1 MISGAPIRSNILRHN
16 IAIGPLM
23 SVSNPEFSESSLLRP
38 VEISRGDHPQKKGAS
53 VVLMFAAIGVVFG
66 DIGTSPLYALKE
78 CFSAEHGI
86 PFSTDAVYGVIS
98 MVFWAFAIV
107 VSLKYVLFVMR
118 ANNHGEGGILALM
131 ALALRTAP
139 SGSKRSLLIIMA
151 GVFGACMF
159 YGDAIITPAIS
170 VLSAVEGLEVI
181 SSELASYVMP
191 ITISILVALFLI
203 QKTGTDVVGKLFG
216 PIMLIWFLTIGL
228 MGIYQVIENLAIFA
242 AINPM
247 YAINFLIEHSLQG
260 FIVLGAVFLVLT
272 GAEALYADMG
282 HFGLKPIR
290 MGWFFIVMPCLLLNY
305 FGQGAMFL
313 SNPETISNPFFLMV
327 PENFVLPLV
336 FLATS
341 ATVIAS
347 QAVISGAFSMTSQA
361 ILLGF
366 LPRMKILHTSDRE
379 IGQIYMPLVNW
390 ALLVLVVMVV
400 LAFKQSADLAAAYGI
415 AVTTTMIV
423 TTFLAAIVMR
433 VVWRWNTLLVT
444 LVIGA
449 FLIVDLAFLIANL
462 LKIMEGG
469 WFPLLLGAVCFMFL
483 MTWYQGRKILRQNA
497 MSNGIALKGFIDVL
511 IQHPP
516 HRVEGTAVFL
526 TAHVDYLPVSFLHNL
541 KHNHVLHQRVFFLKV
556 SIWDVPYVKEEERI
570 TLRDLDNGIYVVRAV
585 YGFNETPDVSHI
597 IELIEKSSGLKFDL
611 MDTSFFLSRDTIVST
626 EIPGMAL
633 WRERLFCWMYQN
645 AGRQSDFFKIPTNRL
660 VELGAK
666 VEI

>member
-1 MISGAPIRSNILRHN
+1 
-16 IAIGPLM
+16 M

-38 VEISRGDHPQKKGAS
+38 VEISREDYPHKKGAS
-53 VVLMFAAIGVVFG
+53 VTLMLAAIGVVFG

-78 CFSAEHGI
+78 CFSPDHGI
-86 PFSTDAVYGVIS
+86 PFSPTAVYGVIS

-139 SGSKRSLLIIMA
+139 VNSKRSLLIIMA

-170 VLSAVEGLEVI
+170 VLSAVEGMEVI
-181 SSELASYVMP
+181 SSDFTRYVIP
-191 ITISILVALFLI
+191 VTIVILVILFFI
-203 QKTGTDVVGKLFG
+203 QKTGTAVVGNLFG
-216 PIMLIWFLTIGL
+216 PVMLVWFVVIGL
-228 MGIYQVIENLAIFA
+228 MGLNQVIQNPQIFA

-247 YAINFLIEHSLQG
+247 YAFKFLQEHALQG

-282 HFGLKPIR
+282 HFGVKPIR
-290 MGWFFIVMPCLLLNY
+290 MGWFFIVMPCLILNY

-313 SNPETISNPFFLMV
+313 NNPETITNPFFMMV
-327 PENFVLPLV
+327 PEAFVFPLV
-336 FLATS
+336 ILATV

-366 LPRMKILHTSDRE
+366 VPRMKVRHTSDRE

-390 ALLVLVVMVV
+390 TLLVLVIAVV
-400 LAFKQSADLAAAYGI
+400 LAFKKSENLAAAYGI

-433 VVWRWNTLLVT
+433 VVWRWNALLVT
-444 LVIGA
+444 LVIGSFLVVDFA
-449 FLIVDLAFLIANL
+449 FLAANL

-469 WFPLLLGAVCFMFL
+469 WFPLLLGAACFLLL
-483 MTWYQGRKILRQNA
+483 MTWYQGRQLLRQNA
-497 MSNGIALKGFIDVL
+497 VNNGIHLKEFIDSL
-511 IQHPP
+511 MKHPP

-541 KHNHVLHQRVFFLKV
+541 KHNHVLHERVFFLKV
-556 SIWDVPYVKEEERI
+556 SIWDVPYVKDEERI
-570 TLRDLDNGIYVVRAV
+570 TLRELGHNIYVVRAV
-585 YGFNETPDVSHI
+585 YGFNETPDMGNI

-611 MDTSFFLSRDTIVST
+611 MNTSFFLSRDTIVST
-626 EIPGMAL
+626 EIPGMAM
-633 WRERLFCWMYQN
+633 WRERLFSWMYQN
-645 AGRQSDFFKIPTNRL
+645 AGRQSDFFKIPANRL

>member
-1 MISGAPIRSNILRHN
+1 
-16 IAIGPLM
+16 M

-38 VEISRGDHPQKKGAS
+38 VEISRENHHHKKGAS
-53 VVLMFAAIGVVFG
+53 VALMFAAIGVVFG

-86 PFSTDAVYGVIS
+86 PFSADAVYGVIS

-118 ANNHGEGGILALM
+118 ASNHGEGGILALM

-139 SGSKRSLLIIMA
+139 TGSKRSLLIIMA

-170 VLSAVEGLEVI
+170 VLSAIEGLEVI
-181 SSELASYVMP
+181 SPDLTRFVIP
-191 ITISILVALFLI
+191 VTIFILVVLFFI
-203 QKTGTDVVGKLFG
+203 QKTGTNVVGKLFG
-216 PIMLIWFLTIGL
+216 PIMIIWFVTIGL
-228 MGIYQVIENLAIFA
+228 MGLYQIVKYPAIFGA
-242 AINPM
+242 VNPL
-247 YAINFLIEHSLQG
+247 YAVNFMHEHALQG

-282 HFGLKPIR
+282 HFGVKPIR

-313 SNPETISNPFFLMV
+313 NNPETISNPFFLMV
-327 PENFVLPLV
+327 PEGFVFPLV
-336 FLATS
+336 ILATL

-366 LPRMKILHTSDRE
+366 VPRMKVRHTSDQE

-390 ALLVLVVMVV
+390 TLLALVIVVV
-400 LAFKQSADLAAAYGI
+400 LAFKKSENLAAAYGI

-433 VVWRWNTLLVT
+433 IVWRWNTFLVT
-444 LVIGA
+444 LVISA
-449 FLIVDLAFLIANL
+449 FLAVDLAFLTANL

-469 WFPLLLGAVCFMFL
+469 WFPLLLGAICFIVL
-483 MTWYQGRKILRQNA
+483 MTWYQGRKILRQKA

-511 IQHPP
+511 MQHPP

-541 KHNHVLHQRVFFLKV
+541 KHNHVLHERVFFLKV
-556 SIWDVPYVKEEERI
+556 SIWDVPYVKDEERI
-570 TLRDLDNGIYVVRAV
+570 NLRDLGNGIYVVRAV
-585 YGFNETPDVSHI
+585 YGFNETPDVVRI
-597 IELIEKSSGLKFDL
+597 IELVEKSSGLKFDL
-611 MDTSFFLSRDTIVST
+611 MNTSFFLSRDTLVST
-626 EIPGMAL
+626 NIPGMAL
-633 WRERLFCWMYQN
+633 WRERLFCWMFQN
-645 AGRQSDFFKIPTNRL
+645 AGRQSDFFKIPANRI

>member
-1 MISGAPIRSNILRHN
+1 
-16 IAIGPLM
+16 M

-38 VEISRGDHPQKKGAS
+38 VDISRKNHPHKKGAS
-53 VVLMFAAIGVVFG
+53 ISLMFAAIGIVFG

-86 PFSTDAVYGVIS
+86 PFSPDAVYGVIS
-98 MVFWAFAIV
+98 MVFWAFTFV
-107 VSLKYVLFVMR
+107 VSLKYVMFVMR

-139 SGSKRSLLIIMA
+139 ARSKRSLVILMA

-181 SSELASYVMP
+181 SPELTRFVLP
-191 ITISILVALFLI
+191 ITIFILVALFLI

-216 PIMLIWFLTIGL
+216 PIMTIWFVTIGL
-228 MGIYQVIENLAIFA
+228 MGLYQVVQNPAILVA
-242 AINPM
+242 VNPL
-247 YAINFLIEHSLQG
+247 YAIDFLIQHSLQG

-282 HFGLKPIR
+282 HFGVKPIR
-290 MGWFFIVMPCLLLNY
+290 MGWFYIVMPCLILNY

-313 SNPETISNPFFLMV
+313 NNPETVSNPFFLMV
-327 PENFVLPLV
+327 PEAFVLPLV
-336 FLATS
+336 ILATL

-366 LPRMKILHTSDRE
+366 VPRMKVQHTSDRE

-390 ALLVLVVMVV
+390 TLLVLVVIVV
-400 LAFKQSADLAAAYGI
+400 LAFKKSENLAAAYGI

-433 VVWRWNTLLVT
+433 VVWKWNPILVI
-444 LVIGA
+444 LVIGL

-462 LKIMEGG
+462 IKIMEGG
-469 WFPLLLGAVCFMFL
+469 WFPLLLGAVCFMLL
-483 MTWYQGRKILRQNA
+483 MTWHQGRQILRQNA
-497 MSNGIALKGFIDVL
+497 MEGGIALKGFIDVL
-511 IQHPP
+511 MQHPP

-541 KHNHVLHQRVFFLKV
+541 KHNHVLHERVFFLKV
-556 SIWDVPYVKEEERI
+556 SIWDVPHVTDEERI
-570 TLRDLDNGIYVVRAV
+570 TLRDLGNGIYVVRAV
-585 YGFNETPDVSHI
+585 YGFNETPDMGRI
-597 IELIEKSSGLKFDL
+597 IELIEKTSGLQFDL
-611 MDTSFFLSRDTIVST
+611 MNTSFFLSRDTIVASSAVA
-626 EIPGMAL
+626 GMAL

-645 AGRQSDFFKIPTNRL
+645 AGRQSDFFKIPANRL

>member
-1 MISGAPIRSNILRHN
+1 
-16 IAIGPLM
+16 M
-23 SVSNPEFSESSLLRP
+23 SVSNPEFSDSSLLRP
-38 VEISRGDHPQKKGAS
+38 VEVSRQDPGHRKGAS
-53 VVLMFAAIGVVFG
+53 FTLMLAAIGVVFG

-78 CFSAEHGI
+78 CFSPEHGI

-98 MVFWAFAIV
+98 MVFWAFSIV

-139 SGSKRSLLIIMA
+139 AGSKRSLLIIMA

-170 VLSAVEGLEVI
+170 VLSAVEGMEVI
-181 SSELASYVMP
+181 SPDFTRYVIP
-191 ITISILVALFLI
+191 ATIFILVILFVI

-216 PIMLIWFLTIGL
+216 PVMLVWFAVIGL
-228 MGIYQVIENLAIFA
+228 MGLHQVVQNPAIFE

-247 YAINFLIEHSLQG
+247 YAIMFMDEHALQG

-282 HFGLKPIR
+282 HFGAKPIR
-290 MGWFFIVMPCLLLNY
+290 MGWFFIVMPCLILNY

-313 SNPETISNPFFLMV
+313 SHPEAITNPFFLMV
-327 PENFVLPLV
+327 PEGFVFPLV
-336 FLATS
+336 ILATL

-366 LPRMKILHTSDRE
+366 VPRMKVRHTSDRE

-390 ALLVLVVMVV
+390 TLLILVVAVV
-400 LAFKQSADLAAAYGI
+400 LAFKKSENLAAAYGI

-444 LVIGA
+444 LVISA
-449 FLIVDLAFLIANL
+449 FLIVDLAFLTANL

-469 WFPLLLGAVCFMFL
+469 WFPLLLGAACFLLL
-483 MTWYQGRKILRQNA
+483 MTWYQGRQLLRRRA
-497 MSNGIALKGFIDVL
+497 IEEGIELKGFIDVL
-511 IQHPP
+511 MMNPP
-516 HRVEGTAVFL
+516 HRVEGTAIFL

-541 KHNHVLHQRVFFLKV
+541 KHNHVLHERVFFLKV
-556 SIWDVPYVKEEERI
+556 SIWDVPYVKDEERI
-570 TLRDLDNGIYVVRAV
+570 TLRDLGNNIFVVRAV
-585 YGFNETPDVSHI
+585 YGFNETPDMGKI
-597 IELIEKSSGLKFDL
+597 LELIEKSSGLNFDL
-611 MDTSFFLSRDTIVST
+611 MNTSFFLSRDTIVST

-645 AGRQSDFFKIPTNRL
+645 AGRQSDFFKIPANRL

>member
-1 MISGAPIRSNILRHN
+1 
-16 IAIGPLM
+16 M

-38 VEISRGDHPQKKGAS
+38 VEISREDHLPKKGAS
-53 VVLMFAAIGVVFG
+53 LALMMAAIGVVFG

-78 CFSAEHGI
+78 CFSPEHGI
-86 PFSTDAVYGVIS
+86 PFSADAVYGVIS

-118 ANNHGEGGILALM
+118 ANNNGEGGILALM

-139 SGSKRSLLIIMA
+139 AGSKRAFLIIMS

-170 VLSAVEGLEVI
+170 VLSAVEGMEVI
-181 SSELASYVMP
+181 SPDFTRYVLP
-191 ITISILVALFLI
+191 TTVLILILLFFI
-203 QKTGTDVVGKLFG
+203 QKTGTAVVGNLFG
-216 PIMLIWFLTIGL
+216 PVMLVWFAVIGL
-228 MGIYQVIENLAIFA
+228 MGLNQVVQNPAIFA
-242 AINPM
+242 AVNPL
-247 YAINFLIEHSLQG
+247 YAVRFMQENALQG

-282 HFGLKPIR
+282 HFGAKPIR
-290 MGWFFIVMPCLLLNY
+290 MGWFFVVMPCLILNY

-313 SNPETISNPFFLMV
+313 NNPEAIQNPFFLMV
-327 PENFVLPLV
+327 PEAFVFPLV
-336 FLATS
+336 ILATV

-366 LPRMKILHTSDRE
+366 VPRMKVQHTSDKE
-379 IGQIYMPLVNW
+379 IGQIYMPLINW
-390 ALLVLVVMVV
+390 TLLVLVVAVV
-400 LAFKQSADLAAAYGI
+400 LAFKKSENLAAAYGI

-433 VVWRWNTLLVT
+433 VVWRWNTILVS

-449 FLIVDLAFLIANL
+449 FLVVDFAFLLANL

-469 WFPLLLGAVCFMFL
+469 WFPLLLGAACFLLL
-483 MTWYQGRKILRQNA
+483 MTWYQGRQLLRQHA
-497 MSNGIALKGFIDVL
+497 TDNGIELKGFIDSL
-511 IQHPP
+511 MKHPP
-516 HRVEGTAVFL
+516 HRVEGTAIFL

-541 KHNHVLHQRVFFLKV
+541 KHNHVLHERVFFLKV
-556 SIWDVPYVKEEERI
+556 SIWDVPYVKDDERI
-570 TLRDLDNGIYVVRAV
+570 TLRDLGNGIYVVRAV
-585 YGFNETPDVSHI
+585 YGFNETPDMLKI
-597 IELIEKSSGLKFDL
+597 LELIEHNSDLKFDL
-611 MDTSFFLSRDTIVST
+611 MNTSFFLSRDTIVST
-626 EIPGMAL
+626 EIPGMAM

>member
-1 MISGAPIRSNILRHN
+1 
-16 IAIGPLM
+16 M

-38 VEISRGDHPQKKGAS
+38 VEISRGNNPHKKGAS
-53 VVLMFAAIGVVFG
+53 VSLMFAAIGIVFG

-86 PFSTDAVYGVIS
+86 PFSSEAVFGVIS
-98 MVFWAFAIV
+98 MVFWAFMIV
-107 VSLKYVLFVMR
+107 VSLKYVMFVMR

-131 ALALRTAP
+131 ALALRTVP
-139 SGSKRSLLIIMA
+139 SNSKRSLMIIMA

-181 SSELASYVMP
+181 SPDLTRFVLP
-191 ITISILVALFLI
+191 ITIFILVALFLI

-216 PIMLIWFLTIGL
+216 PIMMIWFIVIGL
-228 MGIYQVIENLAIFA
+228 MGVYQVIHNPAIFA
-242 AINPM
+242 AINPLF
-247 YAINFLIEHSLQG
+247 ALQFLINHSLQG

-282 HFGLKPIR
+282 HFGVKPIR
-290 MGWFFIVMPCLLLNY
+290 MGWFLIVMPCLLLNY

-313 SNPETISNPFFLMV
+313 NNPETISNPFFLMV
-327 PENFVLPLV
+327 PDYFVFPLV
-336 FLATS
+336 ILATL

-366 LPRMKILHTSDRE
+366 VPRMKVLHTSDRE

-390 ALLVLVVMVV
+390 SLLVLVVAVV
-400 LAFKQSADLAAAYGI
+400 LAFKQSANLAAAYGI

-433 VVWRWNTLLVT
+433 VVWRWNAFLVA
-444 LVIGA
+444 LVIGS
-449 FLIVDLAFLIANL
+449 FLIVDLAFLTANL
-462 LKIMEGG
+462 LKIVEGG
-469 WFPLLLGAVCFMFL
+469 WFPLLLGAFCFMLL
-483 MTWYQGRKILRQNA
+483 MTWYQGRRILRKNA
-497 MSNGIALKGFIDVL
+497 MEGGIALKGFIEVL
-511 IQHPP
+511 MQHPP

-541 KHNHVLHQRVFFLKV
+541 KHNHILHERVIFLKV

-570 TLRDLDNGIYVVRAV
+570 TLRDLGNGIYVVRAV
-585 YGFNETPDVSHI
+585 YGFNETPDVSHV
-597 IELIEKSSGLKFDL
+597 IELIEKSSDLKFDL
-611 MDTSFFLSRDTIVST
+611 MDTSFFLSRDTIIASKDIT
-626 EIPGMAL
+626 GMAV

-645 AGRQSDFFKIPTNRL
+645 AGRQSDFFKIPANRL

>member
-1 MISGAPIRSNILRHN
+1 
-16 IAIGPLM
+16 M

-38 VEISRGDHPQKKGAS
+38 VEISREDHPHKKGAS
-53 VVLMFAAIGVVFG
+53 ISLMFAAIGVVFG

-78 CFSAEHGI
+78 CFSPEHGI
-86 PFSTDAVYGVIS
+86 PFSPEAVYGVIS

-139 SGSKRSLLIIMA
+139 ANSKRSLVIIMA

-181 SSELASYVMP
+181 SPDLTRYVIP
-191 ITISILVALFLI
+191 ITIFILVILFFI
-203 QKTGTDVVGKLFG
+203 QKTGTDLVGKLFG
-216 PIMLIWFLTIGL
+216 PIMMLWFVTIGL
-228 MGIYQVIENLAIFA
+228 MGLHQVIQNPAIFA
-242 AINPM
+242 AINPLF
-247 YAINFLIEHSLQG
+247 AIQFLIDHSLQG

-313 SNPETISNPFFLMV
+313 NNPETITNPFFLMV
-327 PENFVLPLV
+327 PEGFVFPLV
-336 FLATS
+336 LLATS

-366 LPRMKILHTSDRE
+366 VPRMKIRHTSDRE

-390 ALLVLVVMVV
+390 VLLILVIAVV
-400 LAFKQSADLAAAYGI
+400 LAFKKSENLAAAYGI
-415 AVTTTMIV
+415 AVTTTMII

-444 LVIGA
+444 LVISA
-449 FLIVDLAFLIANL
+449 FLIVDLAFLTANL

-469 WFPLLLGAVCFMFL
+469 WFPLLLGAACFLLL
-483 MTWYQGRKILRQNA
+483 MTWYQGRKILRHNA
-497 MSNGIALKGFIDVL
+497 MSNGIELKSFIDAL
-511 IQHPP
+511 MMHPP

-541 KHNHVLHQRVFFLKV
+541 KHNHVLHERVFFLKV
-556 SIWDVPYVKEEERI
+556 SIWDVPYVNDAERI
-570 TLRDLDNGIYVVRAV
+570 TMKDLGGNIHVVRAI
-585 YGFNETPDVSHI
+585 YGFKETPDMGSI
-597 IELIEKSSGLKFDL
+597 IDLIEKTFGMKFDL
-611 MDTSFFLSRDTIVST
+611 MNTSFFLSRDTIVPSA
-626 EIPGMAL
+626 IPGMAI

-645 AGRQSDFFKIPTNRL
+645 AGRQSDFFKIPANRL